1 MNTQQAANPYAA
13 PGVEVADVHPGQA
26 EVQHVRFWSYKG
38 RIGRLRYLSYNVLGY
53 LLISIVVGVVFAAAA
68 SIFRSREVM
77 VMLPM
82 LLIISYSGFFILLSI
97 RRSHDMGW
105 TGWSALLCLIPFVS
119 LIWVF
124 YPGTKGMNRF
134 GAPPQPNGTGV
145 VIGALLVPIIAVVGI
160 LAAIALP
167 AYHDYAAR
175 AKAAQA
181 AKP

>member
-1 MNTQQAANPYAA
+1 MQATNPYAA

-26 EVQHVRFWSYKG
+26 EVQPVSFWSYRG

-53 LLISIVVGVVFAAAA
+53 LLISIVVGLILAAAA
-68 SIFRSREVM
+68 GIFRSRDVM
-77 VMLPM
+77 AMLP
-82 LLIISYSGFFILLSI
+82 LLLFISYSGFFVLLSV

-105 TGWSALLCLIPFVS
+105 TGWSALLCLIPFVI

-124 YPGTKGMNRF
+124 YPGTKGVNRF

-145 VIGALLVPIIAVVGI
+145 VIGAVVVPIIAVGGL

-167 AYHDYAAR
+167 AYHDYTVK

-181 AKP
+181 ARP

>member
-1 MNTQQAANPYAA
+1 MQATNPYAA

-26 EVQHVRFWSYKG
+26 QVQPVRFWSYRG

-53 LLISIVVGVVFAAAA
+53 LLISIVVGLILAAAA
-68 SIFRSREVM
+68 SIFRSRDVM
-77 VMLPM
+77 AMLP
-82 LLIISYSGFFILLSI
+82 LLLFISYSGFFVLLSV

-124 YPGTKGMNRF
+124 YPGTKGVNRF

-145 VIGALLVPIIAVVGI
+145 VIGAVVVPIIAVGGL

-167 AYHDYAAR
+167 AYHDYTVK

-181 AKP
+181 ARP